1 MQMGRKFLVVA
12 GCLQWSLVKQ
22 ASEARKGDMKC
33 SDLMLN
39 FNIYP
44 QEDKLKDISLLKN
57 ATTPQVMPCYQIQ
70 GGSAWNSTVEVETQ
84 IMMY

>member
-1 MQMGRKFLVVA
+1 MVA

-22 ASEARKGDMKC
+22 VSETRKGDMKYG
-33 SDLMLN
+33 DLMQN
-39 FNIYP
+39 FNLYP

-57 ATTPQVMPCYQIQ
+57 ATTRQVMPYYQIQ

>member
-1 MQMGRKFLVVA
+1 MVA

-22 ASEARKGDMKC
+22 VSETRKRDMKYG
-33 SDLMLN
+33 DLMHN
-39 FNIYP
+39 FNLYP

-57 ATTPQVMPCYQIQ
+57 ATTQQVMPCYQIQ